1 MSVEEEPLHSGK
13 LPPREPGAITFQNVT
28 FGYSTEH
35 PILKNVSFTIP
46 ANQKTAIIGE
56 NGCGK
61 STILK
66 LIQGFYQAD
75 SGTIAID
82 GLPLKDFQLHQLRR
96 QFAYVLQNT
105 PLFSGTIRDNITY
118 GFENPVAEDEVIA
131 AAKQAGLCSLWQTA
145 DRRSY
150 TFPII

>member
-35 PILKNVSFTIP
+35 P
-46 ANQKTAIIGE
+46 
-56 NGCGK
+56 
-61 STILK
+61 ILK